1 MLFLYELLLLAP
13 QVLQLENHDFQY
25 PPLIFC
31 SLITQGI
38 SPLKSQR
45 IFGLVVFYLGQQ
57 KPLHLY
63 FCAMAHEAILQKK
76 TNHIRNRK

>member
-1 MLFLYELLLLAP
+1 MLFLYELLSLAP
-13 QVLQLENHDFQY
+13 QELQLGNHDFQY

-45 IFGLVVFYLGQQ
+45 IYGLVIFCLGQQ
-57 KPLHLY
+57 RPLHLY

-76 TNHIRNRK
+76 TNHNRNQM